1 MDEPCKL
8 MQVRD
13 EIEGDDV
20 CEQLRAAGIKC
31 AVEPLTDA
39 NSFASIWALQ
49 APTVLMVLVNE
60 SDLDKAR
67 GVLREHQEWFKRTGE
82 SDKRDRD
89 ELCDR
94 FTGGKLR
101 NE

>member
-13 EIEGDDV
+13 EVEGDDV
-20 CEQLRAAGIKC
+20 CEQLRAAGIEC
-31 AVEPLTDA
+31 AVEPLPDA

-67 GVLREHQEWFKRTGE
+67 GVLREHKESLKR
-82 SDKRDRD
+82 SDQA
-89 ELCDR
+89 
-94 FTGGKLR
+94 
-101 NE
+101 